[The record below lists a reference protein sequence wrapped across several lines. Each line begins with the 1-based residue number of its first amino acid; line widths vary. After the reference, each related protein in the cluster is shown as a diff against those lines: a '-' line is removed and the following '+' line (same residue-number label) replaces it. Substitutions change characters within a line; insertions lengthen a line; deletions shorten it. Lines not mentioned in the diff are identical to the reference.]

1 MIAPPP
7 EVCSIATAGAP
18 DLSLHISPPSPDTAV
33 TAVKRHHSLEVLHR
47 PNQTHGFKKSSS
59 VADGGAL
66 ARPAGGGG
74 KRSSRAPRM
83 RWTTALHAHF
93 VRAVE
98 LLGGHER
105 ATPKSV
111 LELMNVKDLTLAHVK
126 SHLQMYRTVKGTDR
140 TCPAGHGQ
148 TRDMGF
154 LRRGATGDELISC
167 FDGSKCNMVNTTSNK
182 TPNRRSESPAG
193 GQDHH
198 DAWKRLAAVETMV
211 TLPPCLTISEPR
223 QDRAHDGK
231 PSPTN
236 NTGSSTSEDDVDD
249 TESFGWQRRR
259 YDEGGDAGCA
269 GDHRDEMQYQQGAA
283 MAMAPS
289 LEMRLG
295 RQGWQRMESS
305 ASASKELTPI
315 LKCL

>member
-1 MIAPPP
+1 MITPPR
-7 EVCSIATAGAP
+7 EVCSIAAAGAP

-33 TAVKRHHSLEVLHR
+33 TAVKRHHSLE
-47 PNQTHGFKKSSS
+47 PNQTHGLKKSS
-59 VADGGAL
+59 VAGAGGAT

-154 LRRGATGDELISC
+154 LRRGATSDEVISC

-182 TPNRRSESPAG
+182 TPIRRSESPAG
-193 GQDHH
+193 EQDHH
-198 DAWKRLAAVETMV
+198 DAWKRQVAVETMAP
-211 TLPPCLTISEPR
+211 LPPCLTISETH
-223 QDRAHDGK
+223 QDRAHTRK

-236 NTGSSTSEDDVDD
+236 NTSSSTSEDIDD

-259 YDEGGDAGCA
+259 YDESGDAGCA
-269 GDHRDEMQYQQGAA
+269 ADHRDEMQYQQGAA

-305 ASASKELTPI
+305 ASASKQLTPI